1 VWEIINIYGPV
12 QVERKTTFLQD
23 LSQKVSNM
31 NWPLV
36 LGGDFN
42 MIRFPWEKS
51 SDNDN
56 FSQMNLFNTF
66 ILDFGLLELIR
77 MGSKYT
83 LTNKQLNLVMSVL
96 DRVLTCPEW
105 DLHYRN
111 ASCESIT
118 RVGVGS

>member
-42 MIRFPWEKS
+42 RIRFPWEKS

-96 DRVLTCPEW
+96 DRVLTCPMGFA
-105 DLHYRN
+105 LQKH
-111 ASCESIT
+111 IL
-118 RVGVGS
+118 

>member
-1 VWEIINIYGPV
+1 VGNHKHLWTSAGREENNLSSGSQSKGVKY
-12 QVERKTTFLQD
+12 ELAFL
-23 LSQKVSNM
+23 
-31 NWPLV
+31 
-36 LGGDFN
+36 LGGHFN

-56 FSQMNLFNTF
+56 LYWMNLFNTF

-96 DRVLTCPEW
+96 DRVLTCPMGFA
-105 DLHYRN
+105 LQKH
-111 ASCESIT
+111 IL
-118 RVGVGS
+118 